1 MFFIKVMKPKMQGEQ
16 QRKVLHKCDEAQNAG
31 RAV

>member
-1 MFFIKVMKPKMQGEQ
+1 MKPKMQGEQ

-31 RAV
+31 RAVKKSPS